1 VTIKKITID
10 NVKGIAHQEF
20 ELDIIP
26 NKPSLLVAPNGFGK
40 SSFASAFSSL
50 NAARLKLSSEFLHCG
65 SDANKPR
72 LTVTVEADGVT
83 ELLEADDA
91 SNTISRRFD
100 IHVLSSR
107 LKAKATKRNMG
118 RFTAVSA
125 ALEIDSL
132 VLIERVPPREGFG
145 YSLADC
151 RREFG
156 KNGKI
161 LKSINAILNDSRSA
175 ERLLGLELE
184 IRKLGGDRIQR
195 SLTEIVARTN
205 AQVGTAEQVSQWA
218 ELNIETDLESI
229 GPLALVAE
237 ALNSFSGDLP
247 TRLDKLLGAYQIY
260 QLHAKD
266 RCKYIAACKYG
277 CYLSEKGSYEAII
290 KTFDT
295 TWKNVKPKEVK
306 GKLVV
311 DFPLAAEIS
320 NGQRDS
326 LSFAAWLQR
335 VSSSQ
340 TERDCIIIIDEVF
353 DYLDDANLVAVQY
366 YVSNLIQAKKAAS
379 GRVYPLILTHLNPLY
394 FKNFTFKDQKVY
406 FLKKYKPTINQHLKK
421 LIVKRGETSISA
433 GVDRYYFHYDPTQIN
448 LRSEFAYL
456 GIKETWGDS
465 AVFHAHLVSEW
476 KKYLANQDDYDPFA
490 VCCYVRVKI
499 EEKVYNNIT
508 DDAVKA
514 SFLGTNGT
522 TKKLEHAESS
532 GVVVKDA
539 MYLLGLIYNEGM
551 HIRDHVDNGSPI
563 VAKLE
568 NLTIRRMLVECVDG

>member
-1 VTIKKITID
+1 MTIKKIVID

-50 NAARLKLSSEFLHCG
+50 NAARLDLPSDFRHCG
-65 SDANKPR
+65 SDTNKPR
-72 LTVTVEADGVT
+72 LSVTVEVDGVT
-83 ELLEADDA
+83 EVLEADDV
-91 SNTISRRFD
+91 SNTISKRFD
-100 IHVLSSR
+100 IHVLSNR

-118 RFTAVSA
+118 RFVSVTA

-132 VLIERVPPREGFG
+132 VLIPRIPPRENFG

-161 LKSINAILNDSRSA
+161 LKSINAILIDYRCA
-175 ERLLGLELE
+175 EVLLGLVPL
-184 IRKLGGDRIQR
+184 IRKLDTPKSQRLLTGIVKRI
-195 SLTEIVARTN
+195 N
-205 AQVGTAEQVSQWA
+205 AQVGTAEQVLQWA
-218 ELNIETDLESI
+218 EIGIKTDLESVM
-229 GPLALVAE
+229 PLALVAD
-237 ALNSFSGDLP
+237 ALNGFSDLP
-247 TRLDKLLGAYQIY
+247 TRLDKLLGAYQIF

-266 RCKYIAACKYG
+266 RVKYTDACKYG
-277 CYLSEKGSYEAII
+277 RYLSEKDSYEEII
-290 KTFDT
+290 KSFDT
-295 TWKNVKPKEVK
+295 TWKNVKPKEVR

-335 VSSSQ
+335 VSDSQ
-340 TERDCIIIIDEVF
+340 TSRDCIIIIDEVF

-366 YVSNLIQAKKAAS
+366 YISNLIQAKKAAA

-394 FKNFTFKDQKVY
+394 FRNFTFKDQKVY
-406 FLKKYKPTINQHLKK
+406 FLKKCKPLINQHFKK
-421 LIVKRGETSISA
+421 LIVKRGEASISA
-433 GVDRYYFHYDPTQIN
+433 GIDRHYLHYDPTPTS
-448 LRSEFAYL
+448 LRREFAAC

-465 AVFHAHLVSEW
+465 AVFQVHVESEW

-499 EEKVYNNIT
+499 EEKVYNDIT
-508 DDAVKA
+508 DNVLKA
-514 SFLGTNGT
+514 SFLAENGT
-522 TKKLEHAESS
+522 TKKLEHAESN
-532 GVVVKDA
+532 GVIVKDA

-551 HIRDHVDNGSPI
+551 HIRDHVDNSSPI

-568 NLTIRRMLVECVDG
+568 NLTIRRMLIECVHG

>member
-1 VTIKKITID
+1 MTIKKITID

-50 NAARLKLSSEFLHCG
+50 NSARLNLPAEFLHCG
-65 SDANKPR
+65 LDANRPR
-72 LTVTVEADGVT
+72 LSVTVEAGGLT
-83 ELLEADDA
+83 EVLEADDT

-100 IHVLSSR
+100 IYVLSSR

-118 RFTAVSA
+118 RFTSVSA

-132 VLIERVPPREGFG
+132 VLIERIPPRESFS

-161 LKSINAILNDSRSA
+161 LKNIKAILDDWRSA
-175 ERLLGLELE
+175 EGLLRLENE
-184 IRKLGGDRIQR
+184 IRKLNGVRIQR
-195 SLTEIVARTN
+195 SLTEIVARIN
-205 AQVGTAEQVSQWA
+205 AQSGTAEQVLRWA
-218 ELNIETDLESI
+218 EINVETGLESI
-229 GPLALVAE
+229 GPLALLAD
-237 ALNSFSGDLP
+237 ALNSFSGSLP

-266 RCKYIAACKYG
+266 RDKYIAACKYG
-277 CYLSEKGSYEAII
+277 CYLSEKVSYEAII
-290 KTFDT
+290 KSFNT

-335 VSSSQ
+335 VSGSQ

-366 YVSNLIQAKKAAS
+366 YISNLIQAKKAAS

-406 FLKKYKPTINQHLKK
+406 FLKKYNPEINPHFKK
-421 LIVKRGETSISA
+421 LIVKRGEASISA
-433 GVDRYYFHYDPTQIN
+433 DIDRCYLHYNPTPIN
-448 LRSEFAYL
+448 LRNEFAAI
-456 GIKETWGDS
+456 GIKETWGES
-465 AVFHAHLVSEW
+465 EVFHDHLELEW

-499 EEKVYNNIT
+499 EENVYSNIL
-508 DDAVKA
+508 DPAVKA

-522 TKKLEHAESS
+522 RKKLEHAESN

>member
-1 VTIKKITID
+1 
-10 NVKGIAHQEF
+10 
-20 ELDIIP
+20 
-26 NKPSLLVAPNGFGK
+26 
-40 SSFASAFSSL
+40 
-50 NAARLKLSSEFLHCG
+50 
-65 SDANKPR
+65 
-72 LTVTVEADGVT
+72 
-83 ELLEADDA
+83 
-91 SNTISRRFD
+91 
-100 IHVLSSR
+100 
-107 LKAKATKRNMG
+107 M
-118 RFTAVSA
+118 
-125 ALEIDSL
+125 
-132 VLIERVPPREGFG
+132 VLIERIPPRVRFS

-151 RREFG
+151 RRDFG

-161 LKSINAILNDSRSA
+161 LKSINAILDDSRSA
-175 ERLLGLELE
+175 EGLLGLEPE
-184 IRKLGGDRIQR
+184 IRKLDGVRIQR
-195 SLTEIVARTN
+195 SLTEILERTN
-205 AQVGTAEQVSQWA
+205 AQAGTAEQILLWA
-218 ELNIETDLESI
+218 DINIKTDLESI
-229 GPLALVAE
+229 GPLALVAD
-237 ALNSFSGDLP
+237 ALNSFSVHLP

-260 QLHAKD
+260 QLHTKD
-266 RCKYIAACKYG
+266 RGIYIAACKYG
-277 CYLSEKGSYEAII
+277 CYLSEKDSYEAII
-290 KTFDT
+290 KSFDT

-335 VSSSQ
+335 VSGSQ

-406 FLKKYKPTINQHLKK
+406 FLKKYKPTINPHFKK
-421 LIVKRGETSISA
+421 LIVKRGEASISA
-433 GVDRYYFHYDPTQIN
+433 GIDRHYLHYDPTQIN
-448 LRSEFAYL
+448 LRTEFAAL
-456 GIKETWGDS
+456 GIKETWGES
-465 AVFHAHLVSEW
+465 AVFHDHLELEW
-476 KKYLANQDDYDPFA
+476 EKYLANQDDYDPFA

-499 EEKVYNNIT
+499 EKNVYNIL
-508 DDAVKA
+508 DHAVKA

-522 TKKLEHAESS
+522 TKKLEHAESN
-532 GVVVKDA
+532 GAVVKDA